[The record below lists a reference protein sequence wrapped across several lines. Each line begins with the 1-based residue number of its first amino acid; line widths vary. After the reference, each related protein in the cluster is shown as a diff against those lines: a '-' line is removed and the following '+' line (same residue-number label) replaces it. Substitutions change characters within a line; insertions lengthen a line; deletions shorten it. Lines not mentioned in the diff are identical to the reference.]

1 MKLRYLSFA
10 ILAFTPFSMIH
21 AGITITPVMVGY
33 TMQDTQANNGN
44 DHLLESDQG
53 HLKDDAM
60 VGAALGVEL
69 TPWLSFEA
77 EYTRL
82 KGDVDTVPSSD
93 TEYTQQQIN
102 GNFLVT
108 SDLITKNYDSK
119 IKPYVLFG
127 AGHYKYKFEG
137 EDAISNNLK
146 AQEGTL
152 GNVGFGAM
160 WRINDV
166 VALRTEARAT
176 YNIDEDFWNYT
187 ALAGVNIVV
196 GGHLKPKVEVPVYQS
211 MEITQPVVVTRP
223 PVREEP
229 LNMELRVFFDVNKTI
244 IKPQYQPEIA
254 KVAEKL
260 NEFANATAQIS
271 GHTDNTGP
279 RKLNERLSLARAN
292 AVKSVLVNE
301 YNIDPS
307 RMTTQGFAWDQ
318 PIADNNTKE
327 GRSMNRRVFAEI
339 TGSRKIQQK

>member
-10 ILAFTPFSMIH
+10 ILVFTPFSILH

-33 TMQDTQANNGN
+33 TMQDTQANNGKE
-44 DHLLESDQG
+44 HLLESDQG
-53 HLKDDAM
+53 QLKDDAM
-60 VGAALGVEL
+60 IGASLGAEL

-82 KGDVDTVPSSD
+82 KGDIETVPSSD
-93 TEYTQQQIN
+93 AEYLQQQIN
-102 GNFLVT
+102 GNFLIT

-119 IKPYVLFG
+119 IKPYVLLG
-127 AGHYKYKFEG
+127 AGHYKYKFDG
-137 EDAISNNLK
+137 NNAINQSLK

-152 GNVGFGAM
+152 GNVGFGTM
-160 WRINDV
+160 WRINEV

-187 ALAGVNIVV
+187 ALAGVNVVV
-196 GGHLKPKVEVPVYQS
+196 GGHLKPKVEVTVHESIPITKPVIKDPIYFTDS
-211 MEITQPVVVTRP
+211 
-223 PVREEP
+223 
-229 LNMELRVFFDVNKTI
+229 LNMELRVYFDVNKTI

-339 TGSRKIQQK
+339 TGSRKVQQK